1 MLLPILTSA
10 CRGSPPDG
18 LGPREERLAECP
30 PTPNCVNTG
39 DRHPDGTLPIVLR
52 EASPRS
58 WETVVR
64 SVSTMP
70 RVRLLARSDS
80 YLHVQQR
87 TRILRFTDDL
97 ELLLRPDGELVVR
110 SASRVGRSDLGEN
123 SRRVERLR
131 SLLAGR
137 GLLREERVPFP

>member
-1 MLLPILTSA
+1 
-10 CRGSPPDG
+10 
-18 LGPREERLAECP
+18 
-30 PTPNCVNTG
+30 
-39 DRHPDGTLPIVLR
+39 
-52 EASPRS
+52 
-58 WETVVR
+58 
-64 SVSTMP
+64 MP